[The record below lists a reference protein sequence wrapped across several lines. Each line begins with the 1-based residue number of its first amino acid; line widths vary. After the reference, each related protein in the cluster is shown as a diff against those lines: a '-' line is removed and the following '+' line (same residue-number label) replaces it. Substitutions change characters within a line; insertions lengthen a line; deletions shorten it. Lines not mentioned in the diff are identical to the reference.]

1 MGLLWVGKGAKA
13 LVGVEPGGIGRYRVE
28 CGVRR
33 TRRVD
38 CSVLEQSNLTKP
50 LFDVV
55 FIWTFANSV
64 GVCGVGAV
72 LGTAVRSAWRVWLL
86 NHWRGVPSGSA
97 CWSWRAVGGGCD
109 RPECLK
115 KRIFCR
121 EFTELPG
128 LRIPKL
134 EGGSAEPHGGYAH
147 RISVRRGHW
156 LGRETSNEI

>member
-33 TRRVD
+33 VRWVD

-86 NHWRGVPSGSA
+86 NHWRGAPSGSA
-97 CWSWRAVGGGCD
+97 CWRATGGGRD
-109 RPECLK
+109 SPECLK
-115 KRIFCR
+115 KENFRKF
-121 EFTELPG
+121 ELFVGNWQDCGYQSWRGVRGTPRRVRPPNFGANGPLVGPG
-128 LRIPKL
+128 DLQ
-134 EGGSAEPHGGYAH
+134 
-147 RISVRRGHW
+147 
-156 LGRETSNEI
+156 